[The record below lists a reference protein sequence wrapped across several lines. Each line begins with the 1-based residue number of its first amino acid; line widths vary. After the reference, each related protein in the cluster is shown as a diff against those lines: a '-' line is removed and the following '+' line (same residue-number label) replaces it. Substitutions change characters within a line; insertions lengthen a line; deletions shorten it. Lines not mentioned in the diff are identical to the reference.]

1 MRQLCLRAQR
11 RKAGG
16 AALDNAQIGT
26 ARALDG
32 RRLQTV
38 DLFLENLIDTL
49 MAAVFH
55 NAGSDS
61 LGALDTLA
69 RDTRGILGKYRA
81 VAADIDGSNRRR

>member
-1 MRQLCLRAQR
+1 MLRAQR

-16 AALDNAQIGT
+16 TALDNAQIGT
-26 ARALDG
+26 TRALDG

-38 DLFLENLIDTL
+38 DFFLENLIDAL
-49 MAAVFH
+49 MTTVFH

-69 RDTRGILGKYRA
+69 RDTRGILGKHGT
-81 VAADIDGSNRRR
+81 VAADIDGSSRHR